1 MSSTLPPSVAPIPG
15 SPTTIRAKAARFAAT
30 ADAIHDAVAG
40 LRTAI
45 ADTKQ
50 HESDALDQLAENAR
64 KVADRLASLQN
75 RYDEASAALDSF
87 ANDLESAQREAQT
100 LVSEHA
106 DAAHAEGSYERQ
118 IEY

>member
-1 MSSTLPPSVAPIPG
+1 MPSTSSP
-15 SPTTIRAKAARFAAT
+15 
-30 ADAIHDAVAG
+30 
-40 LRTAI
+40 RT
-45 ADTKQ
+45 
-50 HESDALDQLAENAR
+50 R

-118 IEY
+118 IEYYREQRATTTDPVEAADINRHLLTLGR